1 MNKIYLVAVLFL
13 TFSAFSQSKL
23 PNVTVKDLDNNP
35 INVSTDFTEQDKIY
49 VFSFWATW
57 CVPCINE
64 LEAINDVYADW
75 KKELNLEL
83 IAVSIDDSRTQK
95 RVKPLLNGKGWE
107 YKMLLDGNQ
116 DFKRAL
122 SIANIPYTI
131 IVKNQKIVHIQNG
144 YSQGAEKELFSVLKT
159 L

>member
-1 MNKIYLVAVLFL
+1 MNKIYLVAVLLL
-13 TFSAFSQSKL
+13 TFSTFSQSKL
-23 PNVTVKDLDNNP
+23 PNVTVKDLENNP
-35 INVSTDFTEQDKIY
+35 INVSTDFVEQDKIY

-64 LEAINDVYADW
+64 LEAINDVYSDW
-75 KKELNLEL
+75 KNELNLEL